1 MLDVIGAGFGR
12 TGTLSLKAAL
22 ERLGFGRC
30 HHMHEMLTAPQES
43 FDHWERAA
51 QGEDIDWEEVYGDF
65 RSTVDW
71 PGARFWRELA
81 AFYPSA
87 PVILSTRDPQQWY
100 DSAHGSVYQAMQSRH
115 AGAGHAQDPL
125 LKRMG
130 KLTDSLIW
138 NGTFQ
143 GRFADMEY
151 AKQVLTDHEAAVRRE
166 IPAGRLLVYEVSQGW
181 QPLCDFLGVP
191 VPDERFPVLN
201 TRAMYHAQIKQARES
216 GRLPGGAER

>member
-1 MLDVIGAGFGR
+1 MLEVIGAGFGR

-30 HHMHEMLTAPQES
+30 HHMHEMLTAPPES
-43 FDHWERAA
+43 FAHWERAA
-51 QGEDIDWEEVYGDF
+51 QGVDIDWEEIYGGF

-71 PGARFWRELA
+71 PGARFWRELM

-100 DSAHGSVYQAMQSRH
+100 DSAHGSIYQAMQSRH
-115 AGAGHAQDPL
+115 ISPRIAQDPL

-130 KLTDSLIW
+130 RLTDSLIW
-138 NGTFQ
+138 DGTFQ
-143 GRFADMEY
+143 GRFADRAY
-151 AKQVLTDHEAAVRRE
+151 AQQVLTDHEAAVRRE
-166 IPAGRLLVYEVSQGW
+166 VPAGRLLVYEVGQGW

-191 VPDERFPVLN
+191 VPDEPFPRLN
-201 TRAMYHAQIKQARES
+201 TRASYTVQLMEARES
-216 GRLPGGAER
+216 GRLPGGAEQ